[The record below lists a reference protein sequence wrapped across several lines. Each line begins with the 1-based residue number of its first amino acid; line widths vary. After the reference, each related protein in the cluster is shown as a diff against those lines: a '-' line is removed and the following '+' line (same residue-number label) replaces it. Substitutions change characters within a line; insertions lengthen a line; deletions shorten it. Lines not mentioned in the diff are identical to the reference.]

1 MNLHDNVW
9 NHLRLNITKS
19 TPQAKDI
26 IRCNSLHKLISMPH
40 AIPIP
45 DAEAAVDK
53 ERKKLETTPAWQ
65 LENAKSKQ
73 EVILEAQR
81 DNEQS
86 FSLR

>member
-1 MNLHDNVW
+1 MESSLPEHHEDNIAGKGFNAMSRYKLV
-9 NHLRLNITKS
+9 
-19 TPQAKDI
+19 
-26 IRCNSLHKLISMPH
+26 HKFIPMPK

-45 DAEAAVDK
+45 DARAAVDK
-53 ERKKLETTPAWQ
+53 ERNKLETTPAWQ

>member
-1 MNLHDNVW
+1 MSRYNLEHKF
-9 NHLRLNITKS
+9 IPM
-19 TPQAKDI
+19 PQ
-26 IRCNSLHKLISMPH
+26 

-45 DAEAAVDK
+45 NAKAAVDK
-53 ERKKLETTPAWQ
+53 ERNKLETTPAWQ

-86 FSLR
+86 ISLR